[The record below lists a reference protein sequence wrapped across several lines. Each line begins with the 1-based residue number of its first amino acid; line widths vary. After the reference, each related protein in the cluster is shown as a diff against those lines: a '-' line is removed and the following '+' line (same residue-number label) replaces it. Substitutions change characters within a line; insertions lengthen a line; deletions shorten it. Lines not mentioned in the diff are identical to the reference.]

1 MDQEKKSLPSAIL
14 SGIGPMF
21 WVSLVALLVFSYGAA
36 KLNWTVNRSYMWS
49 LTAFIFS
56 VFYYPYYAFFQAP
69 SPMVSTVLQAV
80 GGRRR

>member
-1 MDQEKKSLPSAIL
+1 MDQEKKPSLLSA
-14 SGIGPMF
+14 IGPMF
-21 WVSLVALLVFSYGAA
+21 WVSLVALLLFSYGAA
-36 KLNWTVNRSYMWS
+36 KLNWTVNRSYLWS
-49 LTAFIFS
+49 FMAFIFS